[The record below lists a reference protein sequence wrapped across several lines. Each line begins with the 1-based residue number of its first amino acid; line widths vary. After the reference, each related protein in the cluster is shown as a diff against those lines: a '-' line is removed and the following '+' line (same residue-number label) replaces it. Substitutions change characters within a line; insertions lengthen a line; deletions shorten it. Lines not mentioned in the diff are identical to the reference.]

1 MKINQIIQ
9 EYRRDVTLQNMGDRL
24 LTRLGQEKPS
34 TIPAELD
41 GANML
46 IYYAQDPESL
56 GNGKRFS
63 VLDQF
68 PTVTPANVQEVLQ
81 QLRQPIL
88 DKILEYFE
96 ARDPTKTKTYVP
108 WLLRSWVNEP
118 KGRMEDMNRGDLL
131 GLYQSAKNRN
141 IIRPEHRDIN
151 KFKTYGEFENTIR
164 SSYSEED
171 LMSDAERKQREQAA
185 KGQAEQ
191 VYEDPTVRVIHPQDE
206 AAACYYGQGTQW
218 CTAATRGN
226 NMFDRYNR
234 NGPMFIFIPKNPQY
248 EGEKYQVHL
257 SSGQLMNE
265 QDSEVTPDELRERFP
280 NFSEIIKKLDPENA
294 DSIVEFADPKLL
306 KRLAD
311 EILDYANEKM
321 WDIIYD
327 WESEDDYWR
336 DYQAKEAK
344 KKGYVDSEGNVDW
357 DQVHEDDDLNDY
369 LAWNYDANDFVGDV
383 RSFNDWSGNQWKT
396 FVIDVQNDYDQSGF
410 AKMDDFEYAVAEA
423 LDEKSSMNS
432 MKSITDYIKT
442 RTRVFK
448 DNGEW
453 KVELMKS
460 DNK

>member
-1 MKINQIIQ
+1 
-9 EYRRDVTLQNMGDRL
+9 
-24 LTRLGQEKPS
+24 
-34 TIPAELD
+34 
-41 GANML
+41 
-46 IYYAQDPESL
+46 
-56 GNGKRFS
+56 
-63 VLDQF
+63 
-68 PTVTPANVQEVLQ
+68 
-81 QLRQPIL
+81 
-88 DKILEYFE
+88 
-96 ARDPTKTKTYVP
+96 
-108 WLLRSWVNEP
+108 
-118 KGRMEDMNRGDLL
+118 
-131 GLYQSAKNRN
+131 
-141 IIRPEHRDIN
+141 
-151 KFKTYGEFENTIR
+151 
-164 SSYSEED
+164 
-171 LMSDAERKQREQAA
+171 
-185 KGQAEQ
+185 
-191 VYEDPTVRVIHPQDE
+191 
-206 AAACYYGQGTQW
+206 
-218 CTAATRGN
+218 
-226 NMFDRYNR
+226 MFDTYNR

-442 RTRVFK
+442 RIRVFK

>member
-9 EYRRDVTLQNMGDRL
+9 EYRRDVTLQNLGDKLLDRL
-24 LTRLGQEKPS
+24 AVEKPS
-34 TIPAELD
+34 SIPDVLD
-41 GANML
+41 GASML
-46 IYYAQDPESL
+46 INYAKDPSML
-56 GNGKRFS
+56 GRGKSFT
-63 VLDQF
+63 VLGQF
-68 PTVTPANVQEVLQ
+68 PTVTPENVNQVLQ
-81 QLRQPIL
+81 QYRQPIL

-118 KGRMEDMNRGDLL
+118 KGRMEDVNRNDLL
-131 GLYQSAKNRN
+131 SIYQSAKNRN

-151 KFKTYGEFENTIR
+151 KFKTYGQFENTIR

-248 EGEKYQVHL
+248 EGEKYQVHMA
-257 SSGQLMNE
+257 SEQLMNE

-294 DSIVEFADPKLL
+294 DNIVEFADPKIL

-321 WDIIYD
+321 WEIIYD
-327 WESEDDYWR
+327 WETEDDYWR

-357 DQVHEDDDLNDY
+357 DRVHEDDDLNDY
-369 LAWNYDANDFVGDV
+369 LAWNYDANDFVGEV
-383 RSFNDWSGNQWKT
+383 RSFSEWSGNQWKD
-396 FVIDVQNDYDQSGF
+396 FIINVQNDYDQSGF

-423 LDEKSSMNS
+423 LDEESSMNS

-448 DNGEW
+448 NNGEW